1 MTETVSNTVPGAPG
15 LDLPRWLR
23 AMSRLPFPV
32 WYAVASFL
40 AWLALHVVGYRR
52 RVVDQQLRACFPGIE
67 AAALHAL
74 KRDFYRGF
82 ADVFV
87 EILKLPTMRAE
98 EFRERVEIVGV
109 DNVRRHVDAGQSVVL
124 VTSHVC
130 NWEWSL
136 MALSLGLGCQLDA
149 AYKPLHDAW
158 ADRLF
163 LSMRSRFGARMIPA
177 KLLLRDVLRRRQQ
190 PRVVALVADQ
200 DPVSA
205 KSRYFTTFLGRD
217 TAFYL
222 GPDSIARAAKMPMLF
237 LDVERT
243 SRGHYRLTL
252 EMLVEQGEE
261 LAEGER
267 TERYAR
273 RLERAIYARPA
284 DWLWTYRRWKVRRP
298 VQEPAPA

>member
-1 MTETVSNTVPGAPG
+1 MTEPAQNAVPA
-15 LDLPRWLR
+15 LPDYRPPFWLR
-23 AMSRLPFPV
+23 ALSRLPFAV
-32 WYAVASFL
+32 WYAFASFL

-52 RVVDQQLRACFPGIE
+52 RVVDQQLRACFPGID

-87 EILKLPTMRAE
+87 EILKLPTMRAD

-109 DNVRRHVDAGQSVVL
+109 ENVRRHVDAGQSVVL

-136 MALSLGLGCQLDA
+136 MALSLGLGVQLDA
-149 AYKPLHDAW
+149 AYKPLHDVW
-158 ADRLF
+158 ADQLF
-163 LSMRSRFGARMIPA
+163 LDMRSRFGARMIPA
-177 KLLLRDVLRRRQQ
+177 KKLLMDVMRRRQQ

-200 DPVSA
+200 DPVTA

-217 TAFYL
+217 TAFYM

-237 LDVERT
+237 LDAQRT
-243 SRGHYRLTL
+243 SRGRYRLTL

-273 RLERAIYARPA
+273 RLERAIRERPA

-298 VQEPAPA
+298 VYAPGQV